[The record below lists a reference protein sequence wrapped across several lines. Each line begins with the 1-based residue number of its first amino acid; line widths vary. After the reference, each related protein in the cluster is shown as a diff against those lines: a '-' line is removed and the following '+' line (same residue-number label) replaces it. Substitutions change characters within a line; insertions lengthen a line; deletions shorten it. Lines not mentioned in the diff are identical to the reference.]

1 MKING
6 IFPIRKNSNNL
17 TAVRFEGNEVNEF
30 EKLFD
35 NWTDVEFLFN
45 FFEEHIED
53 LESGFYTDT
62 SIDNA
67 VNKTIEEAEDLEE
80 IILGLSESGEYDD
93 SQTLQS
99 LFKPL
104 DNRKSG
110 LEVHQEEKASG
121 SKRKSWLRIYAIRIA
136 ANTYVVSGGAIK
148 LTETMNE
155 REHLLKEL
163 DKLKVVKDFL
173 IKKELFDE
181 DDFDFLEM
189 N

>member
-104 DNRKSG
+104 DNRK
-110 LEVHQEEKASG
+110 
-121 SKRKSWLRIYAIRIA
+121 
-136 ANTYVVSGGAIK
+136 
-148 LTETMNE
+148 
-155 REHLLKEL
+155 
-163 DKLKVVKDFL
+163 
-173 IKKELFDE
+173 
-181 DDFDFLEM
+181 
-189 N
+189 